1 MFRPNP
7 FKAALAAGT
16 PQLGV
21 WLVANNAITAE
32 VAGRAGFDFA
42 IIDHEHG
49 PGDLVGAIGQLQAL
63 RASSPQGGPA
73 SFIRVGWNDPV
84 AIKRALDTGVE
95 GVMIP
100 MVETAEEARA
110 AVAACL
116 YPPAG
121 IRGCALGAMRATGF
135 GADTQAYWDGANREV
150 CVMLQIETEKAV
162 DNIPEI
168 AAVEGVDI
176 LFIGPNDLTVSS
188 GYDPLKPEPKA
199 AALIEKAEKA
209 ILAAGKP
216 MGAVPHSGLDLDA
229 MFDRGY
235 AMVGAASELSLMRGA
250 ALAMTEPH
258 RKRKA

>member
-7 FKAALAAGT
+7 LKAAILDGV
-16 PQLGV
+16 PQLGI
-21 WLVANNAITAE
+21 WLVANNNITAE
-32 VAGRAGFDFA
+32 VAGRAGYDFA

-49 PGDLVGAIGQLQAL
+49 PGDLTGAIGQLQAL
-63 RASSPQGGPA
+63 RASSPEGGPA
-73 SFIRVGWNDPV
+73 SFIRVGWNDAV
-84 AIKRALDTGVE
+84 LIKRALDIGVE

-100 MVETAEEARA
+100 MIETAEEARA

-135 GADTQAYWDGANREV
+135 GADTQDYWDGANREI

-168 AAVEGVDI
+168 AAVDGVDI

-188 GYDPLKPEPKA
+188 GYDPLTRSSEA
-199 AALIEKAEKA
+199 AALIQRAEAA
-209 ILAAGKP
+209 IIATGKP
-216 MGAVPHSGLDLDA
+216 MGAVPHSGLSLDELYA
-229 MFDRGY
+229 RGY
-235 AMVGAASELSLMRGA
+235 ALIGAASELSLMRSA
-250 ALAMTEPH
+250 ALAQTEAH
-258 RKRKA
+258 QKRKG